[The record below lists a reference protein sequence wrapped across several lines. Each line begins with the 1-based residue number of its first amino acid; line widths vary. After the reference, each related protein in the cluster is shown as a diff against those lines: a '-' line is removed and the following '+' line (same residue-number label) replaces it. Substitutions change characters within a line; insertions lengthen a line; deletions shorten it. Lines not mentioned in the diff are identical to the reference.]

1 MSKYSDCSFLNMID
15 YSEGRLFK
23 PFHSAILQYSGKK
36 YGGDFWVIILSVRY
50 LQYFIWYL
58 IIFWEINGTKYQVF
72 GIEVTKRTKSRFRW
86 GWGPE
91 KFLMWGASEQL
102 FLKFYEL

>member
-23 PFHSAILQYSGKK
+23 PFHSAILQYPGKK
-36 YGGDFWVIILSVRY
+36 YGVDFWVIILSVRY

-58 IIFWEINGTKYQVF
+58 IIFWEINGTKYQCL
-72 GIEVTKRTKSRFRW
+72 GLKLQNGLNHDS
-86 GWGPE
+86 GGGGGPE
-91 KFLMWGASEQL
+91 KFLTWGVSEQL
-102 FLKFYEL
+102 FFKFYEL

>member
-23 PFHSAILQYSGKK
+23 SFHSAILQYPGKK
-36 YGGDFWVIILSVRY
+36 YGVDFWVIILSVRY

-58 IIFWEINGTKYQVF
+58 GFIHILRNLGEGGGDGV
-72 GIEVTKRTKSRFRW
+72 
-86 GWGPE
+86 
-91 KFLMWGASEQL
+91 LL
-102 FLKFYEL
+102 FFIA

>member
-23 PFHSAILQYSGKK
+23 SFHSAILQYPGKK
-36 YGGDFWVIILSVRY
+36 YGVDFWVIILSVQY
-50 LQYFIWYL
+50 LHYFIWHL

-72 GIEVTKRTKSRFRW
+72 GIEVTKRTKSRFRLE
-86 GWGPE
+86 GIQEIFGE
-91 KFLMWGASEQL
+91 GCI
-102 FLKFYEL
+102 

>member
-23 PFHSAILQYSGKK
+23 SFHSAILQYSGKK

-58 IIFWEINGTKYQVF
+58 NQVF
-72 GIEVTKRTKSRFRW
+72 GIEVTKRTKSQFKW
-86 GWGPE
+86 GEPE